1 MTVPGEEREAFRL
14 LRRLASSRTMA
25 RIGDGGT
32 CVPGTPGGRTS
43 AIATG
48 AENPLVQSL
57 LRRGLI
63 AQSADGTLALT
74 GEGRAFVRRGMA
86 PDDAF
91 AAQHQT
97 RGLVSLDDP
106 ELGSRSVA
114 ANLDESPLAWL
125 RRHRGRDG
133 RPLID
138 AAEFTAGE
146 RLRSD
151 FTRARMMPRIT
162 ANWTASIAERRRDG
176 TAGAAAELTEVAIE
190 AKGRVRRAL
199 DFVGPDFAGILVD
212 FCCFLKSVEEI
223 EKSRAWPSRSAK
235 VVLRLALSSLAR
247 HYGLSGTAR
256 GRTHGPLR
264 HWGTEDYRPSV
275 E

>member
-1 MTVPGEEREAFRL
+1 MTAPGEEREAFRL
-14 LRRLASSRTMA
+14 LRRLAGSGGTA
-25 RIGDGGT
+25 RIGDGGI
-32 CVPGTPGGRTS
+32 VPASRQGARGS
-43 AIATG
+43 AIAGG
-48 AENPLVQSL
+48 AEGPLVQSL

-63 AQSADGTLALT
+63 EQSADGSLTLT
-74 GEGRAFVRRGMA
+74 REGRAFVRRGMA

-97 RGLVSLDDP
+97 RGHVSIDDP
-106 ELGSRSVA
+106 ELGARSVR

-151 FTRARMMPRIT
+151 FTRAQMMPRIT
-162 ANWTASIAERRRDG
+162 ANWTTSIAERRRDG

-190 AKGRVRRAL
+190 AKRRVRRAL
-199 DFVGPDFAGILVD
+199 DSVGPDFAGILVD
-212 FCCFLKSVEEI
+212 FCCFLRSVEEI

-247 HYGLSGTAR
+247 HYGLSGVAR
-256 GRTHGPLR
+256 GHAHGSLR